1 MRMKN
6 EIERRIDEISR
17 EIREYPTPIARCDA
31 QLAGLLEERAL
42 LLSRLKAFPEEKNN
56 CSPSALW
63 INDGGFDAA

>member
-1 MRMKN
+1 VKS
-6 EIERRIDEISR
+6 ETERRIDELSR

-42 LLSRLKAFPEEKNN
+42 LLSQLNNQSEKSG
-56 CSPSALW
+56 CTPLALW